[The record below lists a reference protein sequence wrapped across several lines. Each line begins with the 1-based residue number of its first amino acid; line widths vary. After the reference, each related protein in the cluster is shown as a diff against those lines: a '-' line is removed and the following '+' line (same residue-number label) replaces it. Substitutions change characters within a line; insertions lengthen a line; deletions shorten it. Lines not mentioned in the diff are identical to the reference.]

1 MKFDVEAVFRRRVS
15 MMGRRGKRWMHYA
28 VVKVGDGT
36 KRVGIKREVYAAA
49 LASGTKNDG
58 DC

>member
-1 MKFDVEAVFRRRVS
+1 VKFDVISVYRKRAS
-15 MMGRRGKRWMHYA
+15 MMGRRATRWMHYA

-36 KRVGIKREVYAAA
+36 KHVGIKREVYATA